1 MLGKYKSKF
10 GMIYYLIQD
19 HKLQEMMF
27 QDLKME
33 TDENML
39 INEVKNQLNLYFNH
53 QLKKFDLPISF
64 NRGTDFQKDVWQ
76 ALLTIPYGE
85 TRSYQDIANLIGK
98 PKAVR
103 AVGQACKKNPI
114 GIIVPCHRVIGKDGS
129 MTGYS
134 GKEHT
139 DLKQKL
145 INHEKI
151 LD

>member
-1 MLGKYKSKF
+1 MLGKYKSKY
-10 GMIYYLIQD
+10 GMIYYLVQD
-19 HKLQEMMF
+19 DKLRELMI

-53 QLKKFDLPISF
+53 QLRKFDLPIGF

>member
-1 MLGKYKSKF
+1 MLGKYKSKY

-139 DLKQKL
+139 DLKLKL
-145 INHEKI
+145 INHEKM